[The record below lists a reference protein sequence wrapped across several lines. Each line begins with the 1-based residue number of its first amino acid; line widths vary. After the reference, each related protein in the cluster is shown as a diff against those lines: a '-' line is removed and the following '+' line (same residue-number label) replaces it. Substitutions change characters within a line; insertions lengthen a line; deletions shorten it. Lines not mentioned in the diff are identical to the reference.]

1 MGLTEIVVEKII
13 SSLGISKETIDKI
26 EAIAD
31 NIDVK
36 TEDGK
41 TIIEFKI
48 KNITIVIDNN

>member
-41 TIIEFKI
+41 TIIEIKL